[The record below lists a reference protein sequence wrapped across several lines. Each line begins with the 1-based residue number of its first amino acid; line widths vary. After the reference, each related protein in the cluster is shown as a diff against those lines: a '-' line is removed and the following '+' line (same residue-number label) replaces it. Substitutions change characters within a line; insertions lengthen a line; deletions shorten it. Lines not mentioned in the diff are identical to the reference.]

1 MHPLDTELYC
11 GLPSISTIPRMRTRI
26 VEPGDA
32 AVLCEIYNV
41 EVAERSVTFDLVPRT
56 LDDQHRWIE
65 RHTGAHLA
73 LVAID
78 ADPALGE
85 PGARGETVVG
95 FASLSAFR
103 DRPAYSTSVED
114 SVYVHRS
121 ARGRGVGRLLLAELL
136 DAARD
141 AGFHAVIGRI
151 VGQNEI
157 SIRLH
162 ESCGFELVGIEREVG
177 RKHGRWLDVVEMQ
190 RL

>member
-1 MHPLDTELYC
+1 M
-11 GLPSISTIPRMRTRI
+11 IPFWHIQDRYDPGVRTRI
-26 VEPGDA
+26 VELGDA
-32 AVLCEIYNV
+32 AALCQIYNV
-41 EVAERSVTFDLVPRT
+41 EVAEPSVTFDLVART
-56 LDDQHRWIE
+56 LEDQRRWID

-73 LVAID
+73 LVAVEDD
-78 ADPALGE
+78 ANVGE
-85 PGARGETVVG
+85 PGARGESIVG

-121 ARGRGVGRLLLAELL
+121 ARGRGVGRQLLAELV

-151 VGQNEI
+151 VGQNET

-162 ESCGFELVGIEREVG
+162 ESCGFDLVGIEREVG

-190 RL
+190 RLL

>member
-1 MHPLDTELYC
+1 VR
-11 GLPSISTIPRMRTRI
+11 IRI
-26 VEPGDA
+26 VEPDDA
-32 AVLCEIYNV
+32 EALRAIYNAEVV
-41 EVAERSVTFDLVPRT
+41 EPSVTFDLVPRS
-56 LDDQHRWIE
+56 LEDQRRWID

-73 LVAID
+73 LVAVDDD
-78 ADPALGE
+78 AIGA

-114 SVYVHRS
+114 SVYVHRG
-121 ARGRGVGRLLLAELL
+121 ARGRGVGRQLLAELV

-151 VGQNEI
+151 VGQNGT
-157 SIRLH
+157 SIRMH
-162 ESCGFELVGIEREVG
+162 ESCGFELVGVEREVG

-190 RL
+190 RLL